1 MRSSRF
7 RILTWVMVPVIVV
20 IAISWLTARALVEDQ
35 VNSRI
40 TNQLNGE
47 ITELRLL
54 ANSDI
59 DPQTGQPFADTGSL
73 LRLFL
78 ERNIPDQNETMFAI
92 VNGTVDSRSQ
102 GTPPT
107 RLDTNPELIDAVRDV
122 DEVTYGQI
130 DTVAGLVKY
139 VAVPVIAANTDERG
153 VLVVG
158 VFAERENDQID
169 RIVRT
174 LGLVSLGALGLATLV
189 GWFVAG
195 RVLAPLRDMTETA
208 HAISDSDLTRR
219 IPRRTD
225 GKGDEI
231 DELAGTFN
239 DMLDRLESAFASQR
253 SFIDDAGHELRTPI
267 TIIRGHLEVM
277 PEAPEERQRTVDL
290 VLDELARMSR
300 IVEDLIT
307 LTKAQQPDFIRR
319 EPTDL
324 GELTDEIVVKA
335 SALADRTWRLDDRA
349 EQTIPVDRQRLAQAM
364 LQLADNASRHTAR
377 GADIGIGSQMRNGS
391 VRLWVRDTGSGVAPH
406 DRERI
411 FTRFVRAETAH
422 STEGAGLGLSIVSA
436 IAHAH
441 GGTIEVSDT
450 PGGGATFTLVIPS
463 RLEES

>member
-7 RILTWVMVPVIVV
+7 RILAWVMVPVVVV

-35 VNSRI
+35 VNARI

-47 ITELRLL
+47 VNELRLL
-54 ANSDI
+54 AENDI

-73 LRLFL
+73 LELFL
-78 ERNIPDQNETMFAI
+78 ERNIPDQNETMFTI
-92 VNGTVDSRSQ
+92 VNDVVDARSQ
-102 GTPPT
+102 DVPPI
-107 RLDTNPELIDAVRDV
+107 RLDANEQLIEQTRNV
-122 DEVTYGQI
+122 DEVTYGEI
-130 DTVAGLVKY
+130 DTTAGLVQY
-139 VAVPVIAANTDERG
+139 IAAPVIAANSDDRG

-208 HAISDSDLTRR
+208 HAISDSDLTKR
-219 IPRRTD
+219 IPRREN
-225 GKGDEI
+225 GRGDEI

-277 PEAPEERQRTVDL
+277 PEDPIERRRTVDL
-290 VLDELARMSR
+290 VLDELGRMSR

-307 LTKAQQPDFIRR
+307 LTKAQQPDFLRSAPVDVGDI
-319 EPTDL
+319 
-324 GELTDEIVVKA
+324 TDEIVVKA
-335 SALADRTWRLDDRA
+335 SGLADRAWRLDERA
-349 EQTIPVDRQRLAQAM
+349 EGMINGDRQRLAQAM
-364 LQLADNASRHTAR
+364 LQLADNASRHTDP
-377 GADIGIGSQMRNGS
+377 GAEIGIGSSILDGR
-391 VRLWVRDTGSGVAPH
+391 VRLWVRDTGTGVAAE

-411 FTRFVRAETAH
+411 FARFVRGNSAH

-436 IAHAH
+436 IAEAH
-441 GGTIEVSDT
+441 GGHIELSETV
-450 PGGGATFTLVIPS
+450 GGGATFTLVIPLQS
-463 RLEES
+463 KEG

>member
-1 MRSSRF
+1 
-7 RILTWVMVPVIVV
+7 MVPVVVV

-35 VNSRI
+35 VNTRI

-47 ITELRLL
+47 VNELRLL
-54 ANSDI
+54 ADSDI

-73 LRLFL
+73 LRLFI
-78 ERNIPDQNETMFAI
+78 ERNIPDQNETMFTI
-92 VNGTVDSRSQ
+92 VNGQVDSRSQ
-102 GTPPT
+102 DAPPI
-107 RLDTNPELIDAVRDV
+107 RLDEQEELVDRVRDV
-122 DEVTYGQI
+122 NEVTFGQI

-139 VAVPVIAANTDERG
+139 VAAPVVALNSDDRG

-174 LGLVSLGALGLATLV
+174 LGVVSLAALALATIV

-277 PEAPEERQRTVDL
+277 PDDPVERGRTVSL
-290 VLDELARMSR
+290 VLDELGRMSR

-307 LTKAQQPDFIRR
+307 LTKAQQPDFIRSA
-319 EPTDL
+319 PTDL

-335 SALADRTWRLDDRA
+335 SGLADRNWRLDERA
-349 EQTIPVDRQRLAQAM
+349 EGMISADRQRLAQAM
-364 LQLADNASRHTAR
+364 LQLADNASRHTDP
-377 GADIGIGSQMRNGS
+377 GADIGIGSRVDVDGI
-391 VRLWVRDTGSGVAPH
+391 RLWVRDTGTGVAAH
-406 DRERI
+406 DRDRI
-411 FTRFVRAETAH
+411 FTRFVRGSSAH

-436 IAHAH
+436 IAEGH
-441 GGTIEVSDT
+441 GGTVELTDT
-450 PGGGATFTLVIPS
+450 IGGGATFTLVLP
-463 RLEES
+463 RNARED

>member
-1 MRSSRF
+1 
-7 RILTWVMVPVIVV
+7 MVPVIVV

-40 TNQLNGE
+40 TNQLTSE
-47 ITELRLL
+47 VTELRLL
-54 ANSDI
+54 ADSDV
-59 DPQTGQPFADTGSL
+59 DPQSGQPFADTGSL

-92 VNGTVDSRSQ
+92 VNGSVDSRSQ
-102 GTPPT
+102 DVPPT
-107 RLDTNPELIDAVRDV
+107 RLDTNEALINKVRDV

-139 VAVPVIAANTDERG
+139 VAAPVVAATSDDRG

-195 RVLAPLRDMTETA
+195 RVLAPLRDMAETA
-208 HAISDSDLTRR
+208 HAISDSDLTKR
-219 IPRRTD
+219 IPRSSD
-225 GKGDEI
+225 GRGDEI

-277 PEAPEERQRTVDL
+277 PEDPIERGRTVDL
-290 VLDELARMSR
+290 VLDELGRMSR

-307 LTKAQQPDFIRR
+307 LTKAQQPDFIRTA
-319 EPTDL
+319 PLDL
-324 GELTDEIVVKA
+324 GEITDEIVVKA
-335 SALADRTWRLDDRA
+335 SGLADRSWRLDERA
-349 EQTIPVDRQRLAQAM
+349 EGIINGDRQRLAQAI
-364 LQLADNASRHTAR
+364 LQLADNASRHTNA
-377 GADIGIGSQMRNGS
+377 GAEIGIGSAILDGH
-391 VRLWVRDTGSGVAPH
+391 VRLWVRDTGTGVAPE

-411 FTRFVRAETAH
+411 FTRFVRGNSAH

-436 IAHAH
+436 IAQAH
-441 GGTIEVSDT
+441 GGRIELSETI
-450 PGGGATFTLVIPS
+450 GGGSTFTLVFPLQS
-463 RLEES
+463 KEA